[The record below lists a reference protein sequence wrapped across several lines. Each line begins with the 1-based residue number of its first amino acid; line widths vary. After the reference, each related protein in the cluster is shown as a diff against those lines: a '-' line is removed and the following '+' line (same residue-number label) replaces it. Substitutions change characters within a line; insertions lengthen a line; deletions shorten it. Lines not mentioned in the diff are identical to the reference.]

1 VTDVAPDRVVASF
14 DSATV
19 LRAANVAA
27 LKGRTFPYLGASRLA
42 GAAVRV
48 GAQLPWRV
56 LRRVYAQIGASE
68 GIRPDQLGRVDLQA
82 VARLLTEDYPR
93 RRYPAVM
100 IGSSNG
106 ALLHL
111 AAAMQVPW
119 LPGTVLLP
127 VKRKGD
133 PQRPVDA
140 MRFGQS
146 VAAKLL
152 DRNQEVV
159 LHHMHDQVQD
169 QLMVSRMTYFRI
181 KWRRLPEPY
190 SQFLGAALSPGAPVI
205 LVEDESAWPVVRLG
219 ERHVFQAGAQGGI
232 DPQGYLHKPHTPAP
246 NDRAPEAEWGAD
258 PGFGEA
264 VTSWAVAQGHPLVR
278 VHFQG
283 PQAPAHAVAT
293 VLRAWSAER
302 GAAENTL
309 LVPSFALLDPWRTIN
324 AGIVPFW
331 AFFSVQRAVQALD
344 DHLARSAS
352 YSDVYVLPFQH
363 GVDSEGIAT
372 PAAWAATIRRHGA
385 TPHFVGLDLDRF
397 PHDIG
402 LLGRYGSALNALP
415 AAREP
420 WSPLEVTAGLAALRY
435 AGISVD
441 GLA

>member
-1 VTDVAPDRVVASF
+1 MTDLAPDRVIASF

-27 LKGRTFPYLGASRLA
+27 LKGQTFPHLGASRLA

-48 GAQLPWRV
+48 GAHLPWRV

-68 GIRPDQLGRVDLQA
+68 GVRPDQLGRVDLRA

-106 ALLHL
+106 AVLHL

-119 LPGTVLLP
+119 LPGTVLVP
-127 VKRKGD
+127 VKRTGD

-146 VAAKLL
+146 VADKFL
-152 DRNQEVV
+152 DRNEEVV

-169 QLMVSRMTYFRI
+169 QLMVARMTYFRI
-181 KWRRLPEPY
+181 KWRHLPEPY
-190 SQFLGAALSPGAPVI
+190 NQFLGAALTPGAPVI
-205 LVEDESAWPVVRLG
+205 LVEDESSWPVVRLG
-219 ERHVFQAGAQGGI
+219 ERHVFQAGAQGGL
-232 DPQGYLHKPHTPAP
+232 DPQGYLDKPHTPAP

-264 VTSWAVAQGHPLVR
+264 ATSWAVAQGHPLVR
-278 VHFQG
+278 VRFQG

-293 VLRAWSAER
+293 ALRAWSAVR
-302 GAAENTL
+302 GGAQNTL

-331 AFFSVQRAVQALD
+331 AFFSVRPAVQALD
-344 DHLARSAS
+344 DHLAGSAR
-352 YSDVYVLPFQH
+352 YDDVYVLPFQH

-385 TPHFVGLDLDRF
+385 IPHFIGLDLDRF

-420 WSPLEVTAGLAALRY
+420 WSPLEVTAGLAALRD
-435 AGISVD
+435 AGISVES
-441 GLA
+441 LA

>member
-1 VTDVAPDRVVASF
+1 MTDLAPDRVIASF
-14 DSATV
+14 DSATA

-27 LKGRTFPYLGASRLA
+27 LKGQTFPYLGASRLA

-48 GAQLPWRV
+48 GAELPWRL
-56 LRRVYAQIGASE
+56 LRRVYAQIGAFE
-68 GIRPDQLGRVDLQA
+68 GVRPDQLGRVDLRT

-93 RRYPAVM
+93 RGYPAVM

-106 ALLHL
+106 AVLHL

-119 LPGTVLLP
+119 LPGTVLVP
-127 VKRKGD
+127 VKRTGD

-146 VAAKLL
+146 VADKFL
-152 DRNQEVV
+152 DRNEEVV

-169 QLMVSRMTYFRI
+169 QLMVARMTYFRI
-181 KWRRLPEPY
+181 KWRHLPEPY
-190 SQFLGAALSPGAPVI
+190 SQFLGAALTPGAPVI
-205 LVEDESAWPVVRLG
+205 LVEDESSWPVVRLG
-219 ERHVFQAGAQGGI
+219 ERHVFQAGAQGGL
-232 DPQGYLHKPHTPAP
+232 DPQGYLDKPHTPAP

-264 VTSWAVAQGHPLVR
+264 VTNWAVAQGHPLVR
-278 VHFQG
+278 VRFQG

-293 VLRAWSAER
+293 VLRAWSAVR
-302 GAAENTL
+302 GGAQNTL

-331 AFFSVQRAVQALD
+331 AFFSVRPAVQALD
-344 DHLARSAS
+344 DHLAGSAR
-352 YSDVYVLPFQH
+352 YDDVYVLPFQH

-402 LLGRYGSALNALP
+402 LLGRYSSALNALP
-415 AAREP
+415 AASEP
-420 WSPLEVTAGLAALRY
+420 WSPLEVTAGLAALRD
-435 AGISVD
+435 AGISVES
-441 GLA
+441 LA